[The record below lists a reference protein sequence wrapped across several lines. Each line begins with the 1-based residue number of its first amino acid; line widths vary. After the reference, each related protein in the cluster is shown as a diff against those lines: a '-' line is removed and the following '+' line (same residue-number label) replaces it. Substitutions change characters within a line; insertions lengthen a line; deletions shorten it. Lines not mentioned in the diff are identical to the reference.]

1 MFTSEKIGGKIRFEV
16 VKHFCNLPQDK
27 NPSDAM
33 IVDNGATPLHHA
45 AYEGQIDIVKHLV
58 KFLDN
63 RNLSKKVK
71 QKK

>member
-1 MFTSEKIGGKIRFEV
+1 
-16 VKHFCNLPQDK
+16 
-27 NPSDAM
+27 M

-71 QKK
+71 QKYIVNFLENLWSMKTSVKIQNTE